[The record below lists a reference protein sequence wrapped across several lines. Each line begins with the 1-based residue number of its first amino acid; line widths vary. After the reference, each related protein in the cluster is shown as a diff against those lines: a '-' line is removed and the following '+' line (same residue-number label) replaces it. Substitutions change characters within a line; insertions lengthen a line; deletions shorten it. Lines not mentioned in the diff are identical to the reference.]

1 MVENDELHSSHAAAK
16 RLHVSHGTL
25 AFWRC
30 SGRGPRYVKIGRA
43 VFYAESAIVAW
54 LKAQERDPAAKKAAN
69 VGGAPCP

>member
-1 MVENDELHSSHAAAK
+1 MVENDELHSSHSAAE

-30 SGRGPRYVKIGRA
+30 SGRGPCYVKIGRA

-54 LKAQERDPAAKKAAN
+54 LRAQERDPSEKKRASQ
-69 VGGAPCP
+69 